1 HQAFIVPAESEEVV
15 MVVLGFSSILD
26 PLVMTLT
33 RTTTQILR
41 HSVKFSCDIGEQGKA
56 IEKKKSENL
65 RRLRDPTK
73 PPSPK
78 NGELSH
84 WAASAIEPLCWASDQ
99 EPRESI
105 GKL

>member
-1 HQAFIVPAESEEVV
+1 MGGDNTPFNEKCA
-15 MVVLGFSSILD
+15 SSPPTLHLLSSG
-26 PLVMTLT
+26 PLT
-33 RTTTQILR
+33 
-41 HSVKFSCDIGEQGKA
+41 A
-56 IEKKKSENL
+56 ENL

>member
-1 HQAFIVPAESEEVV
+1 MQDVF
-15 MVVLGFSSILD
+15 
-26 PLVMTLT
+26 
-33 RTTTQILR
+33 RQTTTQILR

>member
-1 HQAFIVPAESEEVV
+1 MLANGLKRLTVNVTGLLGGHVCQVTIVQTFFSGAPLIDLDRNG
-15 MVVLGFSSILD
+15 MVL
-26 PLVMTLT
+26 PL
-33 RTTTQILR
+33 
-41 HSVKFSCDIGEQGKA
+41 A
-56 IEKKKSENL
+56 ENL